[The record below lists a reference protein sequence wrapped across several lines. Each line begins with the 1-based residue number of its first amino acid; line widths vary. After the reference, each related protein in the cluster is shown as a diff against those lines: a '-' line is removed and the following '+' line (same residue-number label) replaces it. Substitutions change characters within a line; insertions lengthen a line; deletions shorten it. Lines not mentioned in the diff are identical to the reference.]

1 MTVVPNE
8 YLVNYGRTA
17 FLGRFVNCAGIALE
31 RSANVVVQSSRGIET
46 GVVLSEAASRFA
58 HLVGL
63 PSGDILRKLAEDD
76 LLRQRANDRKA
87 IDLQREAQDAADSL
101 GLPLTI
107 LDAEILLEADRAVV
121 HLLPFA
127 ECDPTPLRELLSQR
141 HGYSVSFLD
150 PRTMPE
156 PDTGGCGKPGCGSSK
171 GSCSDCGTGG
181 GGCST
186 GSCSSGK
193 VKDAK
198 EMTDYFVQLRQKMEQ
213 EVGRV
218 PLHG

>member
-1 MTVVPNE
+1 MASVPSE

-17 FLGRFVNCAGIALE
+17 FLGRFVNCAGVAFE
-31 RSANVVVQSSRGIET
+31 RTERVVVQSVRGVET
-46 GVVLSEAASRFA
+46 GVVLGEPASRFA

-63 PSGDILRKLAEDD
+63 PSGDILRQLVDDDAERELVNNQIATE
-76 LLRQRANDRKA
+76 LL
-87 IDLQREAQDAADSL
+87 REAQDAADSL

-107 LDAEILLEADRAVV
+107 LDAEILLESDRAII

-127 ECDPTPLRELLSQR
+127 ECDPAPLQAFLAQR
-141 HGYSVSFLD
+141 HDFTVSFLD
-150 PRTMPE
+150 PRSIPE

-171 GSCSDCGTGG
+171 GSCSDCGSG

-198 EMTDYFVQLRQKMEQ
+198 EMTDYFVQLRQKMER
-213 EVGRV
+213 EIGRV
-218 PLHG
+218 ALHG

>member
-1 MTVVPNE
+1 MTYIANE

-17 FLGRFVNCAGIALE
+17 FLGRFVNGAGLPFD
-31 RSANVVVQSSRGIET
+31 RNDRVVVQSGRGIEA
-46 GVVLSEAASRFA
+46 GVVLSEAAPRFA
-58 HLVGL
+58 HLVGV
-63 PSGDILRKLAEDD
+63 PSGDILRRLGEDD
-76 LLRQRANDRKA
+76 AKRDLTNNQKA
-87 IDLQREAQDAADSL
+87 IELQREAQDAADSL

-107 LDAEILLEADRAVV
+107 LDAEILLDADRAIV

-127 ECDPTPLRELLSQR
+127 ECDPTPLRELLSRR

-171 GSCSDCGTGG
+171 GSCTDCGTG

-198 EMTDYFVQLRQKMEQ
+198 EMTDYFVQLRQKVER
-213 EVGRV
+213 EFGRV